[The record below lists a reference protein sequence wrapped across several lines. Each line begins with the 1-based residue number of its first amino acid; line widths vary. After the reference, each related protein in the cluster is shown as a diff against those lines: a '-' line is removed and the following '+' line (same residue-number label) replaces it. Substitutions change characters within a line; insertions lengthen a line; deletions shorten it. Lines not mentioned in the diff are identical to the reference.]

1 MVKSFDAGCAMAGD
15 FQFSPEER
23 EFRKDSIIESAY
35 RKCEGLINSLGDI
48 RLVQTPFFEP
58 SFVFVIINL
67 NELLQRAS
75 SEKRRVSFTDFVDT
89 ADGVDDVTT
98 LINRIRH
105 AVCHIHSPQNNL
117 GKAYF
122 RFNSVAGKR
131 KFGRI
136 GDVLIE
142 GEFEDD
148 VAFFYGDKRVYL
160 RRHIIRALKEVGD
173 IYGLT

>member
-1 MVKSFDAGCAMAGD
+1 MAGD
-15 FQFSPEER
+15 YQFSPEER
-23 EFRKDSIIESAY
+23 EFRKDVIIESAY
-35 RKCEGLINSLGDI
+35 RNCEGLVNALGDI
-48 RLVQTPFFEP
+48 RLVGTPFFEP

-75 SEKRRVSFTDFVDT
+75 SEKRRVSFTDFVDMV
-89 ADGVDDVTT
+89 DGVDDVTT
-98 LINRIRH
+98 LINHIRQ

-131 KFGRI
+131 KFGRVD
-136 GDVLIE
+136 DVLIE
-142 GEFEDD
+142 CEFEDD
-148 VAFFYGDKRVYL
+148 VAFFYGKKRVYL
-160 RRHIIRALKEVGD
+160 RRHIVRALKEVGD